1 MILLWLRAIWG
12 KIWGKVWWRF
22 WGRLWNRVTLKHA
35 LLVFVCYWA
44 LIAQM
49 SYRVPS
55 RLLFLLIPWIG
66 TAIGL
71 LSLFFFLKHLFSNS
85 HTHSPFYYTLRV
97 IEQGTALML
106 RVFIY
111 YSLLLYLNAKLD
123 TSPRID
129 QVAEIET
136 ITLGEIQ
143 LDIPIPLRWAN
154 LKSASNPESVTRL
167 LLRWDEAKK
176 LWGGESVVVQSRR
189 GFLRIPWI
197 VKIERNEEKYSRE
210 ALALSPTATAAWR
223 KLINFYLDHERWK
236 EASAAAQEY
245 IKIYPA
251 DDAYALS
258 VAGALNVSGHYADGI
273 AILNP
278 IVENRP
284 TYEAYQLLGWAL
296 SFNGQRPRAAE
307 VLEASI
313 PLRPEDWEA
322 YYHLG
327 YVYNDMG
334 KVPEAIVHFEKVL
347 ERRPHFPEVKK
358 QLADLRHLAELQRK
372 IAAKRAAASSP
383 SPEQPAAAP

>member
-1 MILLWLRAIWG
+1 MIPFWLRIVWCTFWSLLTFKHILLVATCL
-12 KIWGKVWWRF
+12 
-22 WGRLWNRVTLKHA
+22 
-35 LLVFVCYWA
+35 WA
-44 LIAQM
+44 LYIQM
-49 SYRVPS
+49 AFRVPS

-66 TAIGL
+66 TALSL
-71 LSLFFFLKHLFSNS
+71 LSLFLLLKQLFSHGKS
-85 HTHSPFYYTLRV
+85 DSEEHSQNPIRAPLLV
-97 IEQGTALML
+97 LEGGAGLL
-106 RVFIY
+106 VRVFIY
-111 YSLLLYLNAKLD
+111 YSLFLYANAKLD
-123 TSPRID
+123 TSPPVD
-129 QVAEIET
+129 QTAEIAA
-136 ITLGEIQ
+136 ITGGEIE
-143 LDIPIPLRWAN
+143 LRSPIPLRWAN
-154 LKSASNPESVTRL
+154 LRFPTDPQTVTRV
-167 LLRWDEAKK
+167 LLRWDEARK
-176 LWGGESVVVQSRR
+176 LWGGESVVLQTRR
-189 GFLRIPWI
+189 GYFRLPWI
-197 VKIERNEEKYSRE
+197 AKIERDEEKYSRE

-236 EASAAAQEY
+236 EASAAALEY
-245 IKIYPA
+245 IQIHPS
-251 DDAYALS
+251 DDAFAMN
-258 VAGALNVSGHYADGI
+258 VAGALNVSGNYADGI
-273 AILNP
+273 AILEP
-278 IVENRP
+278 IVEKRP